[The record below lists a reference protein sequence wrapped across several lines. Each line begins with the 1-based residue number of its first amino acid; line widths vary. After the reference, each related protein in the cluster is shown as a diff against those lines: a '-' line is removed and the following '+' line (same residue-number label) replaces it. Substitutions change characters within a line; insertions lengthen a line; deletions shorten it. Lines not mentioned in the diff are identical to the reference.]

1 MLCPAAPQQW
11 RIGLARMTGIV
22 VTPLRPQDRARWA
35 ELWRGYL
42 EFYETRLPPERYDH
56 TWARLI
62 AAESAIRG
70 LGARLGD
77 REAPL
82 VGITHYL
89 FHAHAWSA
97 REVCY
102 LQDLFV
108 DAAVRGHGSG
118 RALIEAVAAI
128 ARERHCLRLYWST
141 KEDNRTAR
149 LLYDRL
155 ARHNGFIRY
164 DYALE

>member
-1 MLCPAAPQQW
+1 
-11 RIGLARMTGIV
+11 MTQIL
-22 VTPLRPQDRARWA
+22 VTELRADDRARWA

-42 EFYETRLPPERYDH
+42 AFYETGLPEANYAH
-56 TWARLI
+56 TWERLT
-62 AAESAIRG
+62 AVESPIRG
-70 LGARLGD
+70 FGARLD
-77 REAPL
+77 DTAAPL

-97 REVCY
+97 KEVCY

-108 DAAVRGHGSG
+108 DPAIRGRGCG
-118 RALIEAVAAI
+118 RALIERVARA
-128 ARERHCLRLYWST
+128 ARKRGAMRLYWTT
-141 KEDNRTAR
+141 KEDNANGR

-155 ARHNGFIRY
+155 ARFSGFIRY